1 MTVPGASGTLE
12 LGPHSDIAVNFDL
25 APWRWPAGS
34 STSELKST
42 QLQSPLSTEPFLIVC
57 TTELSDVGTQLSRP
71 ATWASEAPAVCLPRG
86 GCPGQADF
94 GISLLCACTNAIPW
108 GCGWT
113 VSIFLHWR
121 YHNLRSS
128 WIWASF
134 MGWLFFFLNVPIFC
148 ACWHRWEGNERAST
162 RLRSAHLDRSRA
174 SRVAQHLLCVPDKI
188 HLVTLKERNVSGGRE
203 RLQNPF

>member
-12 LGPHSDIAVNFDL
+12 LGSHSDIAVNFDL

-71 ATWASEAPAVCLPRG
+71 ATWASEAPEVCLPRG

-121 YHNLRSS
+121 HHNLRSS

-134 MGWLFFFLNVPIFC
+134 MSWLFFFLMCLYSVH
-148 ACWHRWEGNERAST
+148 AGT
-162 RLRSAHLDRSRA
+162 D
-174 SRVAQHLLCVPDKI
+174 
-188 HLVTLKERNVSGGRE
+188 GRE
-203 RLQNPF
+203 MREPAHGSGAPTWTGAGRAGWPSIYCVSLIRSTLLL